1 MALNILQLVLY
12 DLRKNKK
19 KMTQAEIADY
29 LGISTKTYRSKEL
42 GNSEF
47 TMDEMFKIAKL
58 FNMRIDDIF
67 LPREYHIGTKG
78 TK

>member
-1 MALNILQLVLY
+1 MQLVLY

-78 TK
+78 QSSKNQ

>member
-1 MALNILQLVLY
+1 
-12 DLRKNKK
+12 
-19 KMTQAEIADY
+19 MTQAEIADY

-67 LPREYHIGTKG
+67 LPREYRIGTKR

>member
-1 MALNILQLVLY
+1 MQLVLY

-29 LGISTKTYRSKEL
+29 LGISTKTYRNKEL

-67 LPREYHIGTKG
+67 LPREYHIGTKE

>member
-1 MALNILQLVLY
+1 MQLVLY

-19 KMTQAEIADY
+19 KMTQAEMANY

-78 TK
+78 KK

>member
-1 MALNILQLVLY
+1 MQLVLY

-67 LPREYHIGTKG
+67 LPREYRIGTKG

>member
-1 MALNILQLVLY
+1 MQLVLY

-19 KMTQAEIADY
+19 KMTQAEIANY

-67 LPREYHIGTKG
+67 LPHEYHIGTKG

>member
-1 MALNILQLVLY
+1 MNVLQLVLY

>member
-1 MALNILQLVLY
+1 MQLILY

-67 LPREYHIGTKG
+67 LPREYRIGTKR

>member
-1 MALNILQLVLY
+1 
-12 DLRKNKK
+12 
-19 KMTQAEIADY
+19 MTQAEIADY

-67 LPREYHIGTKG
+67 SPREYRVGTKG

>member
-1 MALNILQLVLY
+1 MNVLQLILY

-67 LPREYHIGTKG
+67 LPREYRIGTKR

>member
-1 MALNILQLVLY
+1 
-12 DLRKNKK
+12 
-19 KMTQAEIADY
+19 MTQAEIADY

-67 LPREYHIGTKG
+67 LPREYQIGTKG